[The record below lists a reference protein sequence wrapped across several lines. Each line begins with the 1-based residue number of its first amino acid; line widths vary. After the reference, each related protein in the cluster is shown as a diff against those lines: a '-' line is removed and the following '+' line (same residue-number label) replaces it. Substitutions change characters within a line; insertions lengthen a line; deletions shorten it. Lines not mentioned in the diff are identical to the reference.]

1 MPFEE
6 QETTM
11 LKKDLR
17 QMYLRKR
24 NTYNFSVDN
33 LVGIE
38 GKDEVGDFN
47 IRIPPF
53 SFPEHQASQYALFK
67 LDSMYITRQGKTQ
80 ATRVSQN
87 LDVDLSGF
95 YVEINGL
102 GIRSVIATIPGIVPI
117 NNGVSFF
124 ILNETAMTDLQQSF
138 QYSTNSGGK
147 YQGESVVCSNPT
159 GSVFNVKIRSAD
171 DGNIITDSEDYIS
184 VLNFS
189 IELLD
194 LD

>member
-1 MPFEE
+1 MPFEDKP
-6 QETTM
+6 TM

-24 NTYNFSVDN
+24 NTFNFSVVN
-33 LVGIE
+33 LVGVE
-38 GKDEVGDFN
+38 GNDEVGDFN

-53 SFPEHQASQYALFK
+53 AFPEHQSSQYALFK
-67 LDSMYITRQGKTQ
+67 LDSVYITRQGKTQ

-87 LDVDLSGF
+87 VDTDISGF

-102 GIRSVIATIPGIVPI
+102 GIRSVIATVPGIVPI

-124 ILNETAMTDLQQSF
+124 ILNETALTDLQQSF
-138 QYSTNSGGK
+138 QYSMNSGGK
-147 YQGESVVCSNPT
+147 YDGESVVCSNPSGT
-159 GSVFNVKIRSAD
+159 VFNIKIRSAD
-171 DGNIITDSEDYIS
+171 DGNVIADSEDYMS
-184 VLNFS
+184 VVNFS

>member
-1 MPFEE
+1 MPFEDKP
-6 QETTM
+6 TM

-24 NTYNFSVDN
+24 NTFNFSVDN
-33 LVGIE
+33 LVGVE
-38 GKDEVGDFN
+38 GKDEVGNFN
-47 IRIPPF
+47 IRLPPF
-53 SFPEHQASQYALFK
+53 TFPEHQSSQYALFK
-67 LDSMYITRQGKTQ
+67 LDSVYITRQGKTQ

-87 LDVDLSGF
+87 VDTDISGF

-102 GIRSVIATIPGIVPI
+102 GIRSVIATVPGIVPI

-124 ILNETAMTDLQQSF
+124 ILNETALTDLQQSF
-138 QYSTNSGGK
+138 QYSMNSGGK
-147 YQGESVVCSNPT
+147 YDGESVVCSNPSGT
-159 GSVFNVKIRSAD
+159 VFNIKIRSAD
-171 DGNIITDSEDYIS
+171 DGNVIADSEDYMS
-184 VLNFS
+184 VVNFS